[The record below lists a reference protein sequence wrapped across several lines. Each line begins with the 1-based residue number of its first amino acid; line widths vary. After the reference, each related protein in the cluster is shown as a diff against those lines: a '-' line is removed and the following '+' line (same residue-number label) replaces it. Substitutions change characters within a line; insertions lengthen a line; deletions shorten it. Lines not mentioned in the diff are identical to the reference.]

1 MYFFFPKQPYF
12 NYLHQSFTGLLAFNT
27 IILYFYH
34 LKRVKPLSEIKK
46 IIKGCLAGDR
56 RDQELLYR
64 RHASKLYAVCLQYSG
79 NDEEARD
86 ILQEGFIKIFENLNN
101 YKHEGSFEGWMRRI
115 TVNTALEKYR
125 SKHNLYR
132 VDDIDQIQEP
142 DAEPDNQDYAGLE
155 ASDLLDIIREL
166 PPKYRVVF
174 NLYAIEGYSH
184 KEISKMVNISEGTSK
199 SNLSRAR
206 VILQRRV
213 GSYTGIKK
221 RVANG

>member
-1 MYFFFPKQPYF
+1 M
-12 NYLHQSFTGLLAFNT
+12 N
-27 IILYFYH
+27 
-34 LKRVKPLSEIKK
+34 EIKN

-64 RHASKLYAVCLQYSG
+64 RYASKLYAVCLQYSG

-86 ILQEGFIKIFENLNN
+86 ILQEGFIKIFEHLDH
-101 YKHEGSFEGWMRRI
+101 YKYEGSFEGWMRRI
-115 TVNTALEKYR
+115 TVNTALEKFR
-125 SKHNLYR
+125 SRHNLYR
-132 VDDIDQIQEP
+132 VDDIDTIQEP
-142 DAEPDNQDYAGLE
+142 ETEPDNNDYAGLE
-155 ASDLLDIIREL
+155 ANDLMEIIREL
-166 PPKYRVVF
+166 PPKYRMVF

-184 KEISKMVNISEGTSK
+184 KEISKMVKISEGTSK

-206 VILQRRV
+206 LILQRRV

>member
-1 MYFFFPKQPYF
+1 M
-12 NYLHQSFTGLLAFNT
+12 T
-27 IILYFYH
+27 
-34 LKRVKPLSEIKK
+34 EIKN

-64 RHASKLYAVCLQYSG
+64 RYASKLYAVCLQYSG

-86 ILQEGFIKIFENLNN
+86 ILQEGFIKIFEHLGH
-101 YKHEGSFEGWMRRI
+101 YKHEGSFEGWIRRI
-115 TVNTALEKYR
+115 TVNTALEKFR
-125 SKHNLYR
+125 SRHNLYR
-132 VDDIDQIQEP
+132 VDDIDTIQEP
-142 DAEPDNQDYAGLE
+142 DSEPDNNDYAGLE
-155 ASDLLDIIREL
+155 AKDLLEIIREL
-166 PPKYRVVF
+166 PPKYRMVF

-184 KEISKMVNISEGTSK
+184 KEISSMVKISEGTSK

-206 VILQRRV
+206 IILQRRV

>member
-1 MYFFFPKQPYF
+1 
-12 NYLHQSFTGLLAFNT
+12 
-27 IILYFYH
+27 
-34 LKRVKPLSEIKK
+34 LSEIKN
-46 IIKGCLAGDR
+46 IISGCLKGNR

-64 RHASKLYAVCLQYSG
+64 RHAARLYAVCLQYSG

-86 ILQEGFIKIFENLNN
+86 ILQDGFIKIFENLVN
-101 YKHEGSFEGWMRRI
+101 YKHEGSFEGWIRRI
-115 TVNTALEKYR
+115 MVNTALEKYR

-132 VDDIDQIQEP
+132 VDDIDQIPEL
-142 DAEPDNQDYAGLE
+142 DAEPYNEDYSGLE
-155 ASDLLDIIREL
+155 AVDLLEIIREL
-166 PPKYRVVF
+166 PPKYRMVF
-174 NLYAIEGYSH
+174 NLFAIEGYSH

-221 RVANG
+221 KISNEG

>member
-1 MYFFFPKQPYF
+1 M
-12 NYLHQSFTGLLAFNT
+12 
-27 IILYFYH
+27 
-34 LKRVKPLSEIKK
+34 SEIKN
-46 IIKGCLAGDR
+46 IISGCLKGNR

-64 RHASKLYAVCLQYSG
+64 RHAAKLYAVCLQYSG

-86 ILQEGFIKIFENLNN
+86 ILQEGFIKIFENLVH
-101 YKHEGSFEGWMRRI
+101 YKYEGSFEGWVRRI
-115 TVNTALEKYR
+115 IVNTALEKYR

-132 VDDIDQIQEP
+132 VDDIDQIAEP
-142 DAEPDNQDYAGLE
+142 NAEPDNEDYAGLE
-155 ASDLLDIIREL
+155 AVDLLKIIREL
-166 PPKYRVVF
+166 PSKYRMVF

-213 GSYTGIKK
+213 GSYTGLKK
-221 RVANG
+221 KVLNG